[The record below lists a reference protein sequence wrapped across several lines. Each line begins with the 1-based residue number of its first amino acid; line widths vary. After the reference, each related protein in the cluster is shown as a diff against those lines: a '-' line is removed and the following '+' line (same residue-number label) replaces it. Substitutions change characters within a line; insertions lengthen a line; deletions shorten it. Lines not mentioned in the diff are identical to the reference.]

1 MSRQYRIRVYGT
13 QRKNIDPALLAQV
26 VILFGRHLH
35 QQRQQQQ
42 QRLQVT
48 EHAKTATSSSVSGNP
63 RNPNVAHAEPSSG
76 DRSRTPEGD
85 EDSEGAVG
93 GRLLP

>member
-42 QRLQVT
+42 QCLQAT
-48 EHAKTATSSSVSGNP
+48 EHAKTGNSSSASGNP
-63 RNPNVAHAEPSSG
+63 RTPGVAHAEPSPG
-76 DRSRTPEGD
+76 DRSRTGD

-93 GRLLP
+93 GGSS

>member
-42 QRLQVT
+42 QRLQAT

-63 RNPNVAHAEPSSG
+63 RNPDVAHAEPSSG

-93 GRLLP
+93 GGSS